1 MAIGKVNG
9 GILKSSIWQKHV
21 TFSKRNASKD
31 SLHRGRTRSLNG
43 QLCSLAH
50 ICNNSNNL
58 LGFVLNL
65 PFIIWRYV
73 NGSGYFA
80 DLADALEQAK
90 EEIFITDW
98 W

>member
-1 MAIGKVNG
+1 MVRNVVHLSFAAF
-9 GILKSSIWQKHV
+9 HV
-21 TFSKRNASKD
+21 QIVYAEPV
-31 SLHRGRTRSLNG
+31 
-43 QLCSLAH
+43 C
-50 ICNNSNNL
+50 
-58 LGFVLNL
+58 VMVV
-65 PFIIWRYV
+65 IWRYV